1 MKHRIFVLIILFTC
15 SCQSLP
21 AIQSFNQTSDK
32 FDQKL
37 CSHPFPEGT
46 WQFIHSI
53 EAAMPNQ
60 KKAFILGITN
70 ISSRD
75 KKIRVL
81 MMTIEGLVLFDAIC
95 DQELKINKSV
105 PPFDSKEF
113 ASGLIEDIKLIF
125 IKPNGEIAQSGYIN
139 DGSRVCRYR
148 NNEAHIVDLY
158 LNRDNTW
165 VIKKYTSNNR
175 LIRIVK
181 TVSIL
186 KKQREQKSFIPQ
198 KIELIAYGKHTYSL
212 RMDLIEAKQI
222 SD

>member
-1 MKHRIFVLIILFTC
+1 MKYKIFVLIILFTC
-15 SCQSLP
+15 SCKSMP

-37 CSHPFPEGT
+37 CSHLFSEGK

-53 EAAMPNQ
+53 ESTMPNQ
-60 KKAFILGITN
+60 KKTFILGITN

-81 MMTIEGLVLFDAIC
+81 MMTIEGLVLFDAEY
-95 DQELKINKSV
+95 DQELKINKSI
-105 PPFDSKEF
+105 PPFDSNEF
-113 ASGLIEDIKLIF
+113 ASGLIGDIKLIF
-125 IKPNGEIAQSGYIN
+125 IKPDGEIVQSGYLK
-139 DGSRVCRYR
+139 DGSRICRYR
-148 NNEAHIVDLY
+148 DNKGFVIDTNF
-158 LNRDNTW
+158 NQDNTW
-165 VIKKYTSNNR
+165 AIRKYTRNNR
-175 LIRIVK
+175 LIRMVQ

-186 KKQREQKSFIPQ
+186 EKQSKHKTFLPQ
-198 KIELIAYGKHTYSL
+198 KIELIAYGKHKYSL